1 MTEET
6 LVNIEVDGQA
16 LKVRAGSMLIEATDA
31 HGITVPRFCY
41 HKKLSLSSNC
51 RMCMVEVEKAPKPM
65 PACTTPVA
73 EGMKVMTKSPL
84 ALTAQKGTMEFL
96 LINHPLDCPICD
108 QGGECELQDLALGF
122 GADYSRY
129 VEAKRVVHDPDL
141 GSLVSTE
148 MTRCIHCTRCVRFA
162 AEIAGVRE
170 LGATGRG
177 EHMAIGTWVK
187 HSLESELSGNI
198 IDLCPVG
205 ALTSKPFRFQ
215 ARAWEMTQHAGI
227 APHDALG
234 SNVSI
239 HVRRNEVMRVV
250 PRENDAVNE
259 CWLSDRDR
267 FSYQALNSPQ
277 RLTRPMRKENGDWMA
292 IGWEEALTQAAS
304 ILKEAGADL
313 NLLAS
318 PSSTLEELYLLQKL
332 GRGLGSNRIDTRL
345 RQQDFRNDSE
355 AALRWLGLP
364 IAGVENL
371 DLVLVIGGN
380 PRKDLPLLGHRLR
393 QAAMTGAQVH
403 YLNPCTFDINYR
415 AAQHVIEPGE
425 MAGWLAALARA
436 LGASG
441 EAVKMAAETE
451 ATKALA
457 ESFKS
462 ASRAAVFLGSLAGS
476 HPDYALLETLA
487 AAIAQSGKAALGHLQ
502 TGANALGAELAGAQ
516 VNRLPGGKPH
526 TASGANA
533 LEMQTGSARASLLL
547 GLDPVLDLGQ
557 GAAATKSLG
566 KVIGLS
572 AFTSK
577 GLLETAELL
586 LPIGW
591 FAETSGTF
599 VNTQGD
605 WQSFVGAVTPQGE
618 ARPAWKVLRVLGNHA
633 DVQGF
638 DFNSSQEVLDEVRG
652 HCADAKPDNSIKE
665 GCTKAQFAP
674 KGLCRV
680 GVLPIY
686 AIDMA
691 VREASAL
698 QSTPEVEP
706 LCIRLHPDTAKAQ
719 GLSDGDE
726 VPVKA
731 GQGAAV
737 TLTLKLDRGLA
748 ADVALIPVGLAGSEQ
763 LGPAFGEISLGRG

>member
-1 MTEET
+1 MTDET

-16 LKVRAGSMLIEATDA
+16 LKAKAGSMLIEVTDA

-129 VEAKRVVHDPDL
+129 TEAKRVVHDPDL
-141 GSLVSTE
+141 GSLVATE

-177 EHMAIGTWVK
+177 EHMSIGTWVE

-227 APHDALG
+227 AAHDAIG

-239 HVRRNEVMRVV
+239 HVRRNQVLRVV
-250 PRENDAVNE
+250 PRENEALNE

-267 FSYQALNSPQ
+267 FSYEALNSPS
-277 RLTRPMRKENGDWMA
+277 RLHRPMRRQGGKWQE
-292 IGWEEALTQAAS
+292 IGWEEALTQAAN
-304 ILKEAGADL
+304 ILKDAGADV

-318 PSSTLEELYLLQKL
+318 PNATLEELYLIQKL
-332 GRGLGSNRIDTRL
+332 GRGLGSNRIDTRV
-345 RQQDFRNDSE
+345 RQADFRNDDE
-355 AALRWLGLP
+355 PALRWLGMP
-364 IAGVENL
+364 IVELESL
-371 DLVLVIGGN
+371 DVVLVIGGN
-380 PRKDLPLLGHRLR
+380 PRKDQPLLGHRLR
-393 QAAMTGAQVH
+393 KAALSGTRLH
-403 YLNPCTFDINYR
+403 YLNPYTLSLNYR
-415 AAQHVIEPGE
+415 ASQHIVEPAE
-425 MAGWLAALARA
+425 MAGWLAALAKA
-436 LGASG
+436 LGVTG
-441 EAVKMAAETE
+441 ELVTSATEQAVVTSLADTLKAAGKT
-451 ATKALA
+451 AVLLGPLA
-457 ESFKS
+457 E
-462 ASRAAVFLGSLAGS
+462 A
-476 HPDYALLETLA
+476 HPDFALLETLA
-487 AAIAQSGKAALGHLQ
+487 AKIADASSSVLGYLQS
-502 TGANALGAELAGAQ
+502 GANAVGAQLAGAQ
-516 VNRLPGGKPH
+516 CNRLPGGKPNPSH
-526 TASGANA
+526 SGKVVVEAA
-533 LEMQTGSARASLLL
+533 AKASLLL
-547 GLDPVLDLGQ
+547 GLDPALDL
-557 GAAATKSLG
+557 ADAATMRQNLG
-566 KVIGLS
+566 TTIALTAFVTPGLQEQ
-572 AFTSK
+572 AD
-577 GLLETAELL
+577 LM

-605 WQSFVGAVTPQGE
+605 WQDFVGAVAPQGE
-618 ARPAWKVLRVLGNHA
+618 ARPAWKVLRVLGNHCELA
-633 DVQGF
+633 DF
-638 DFNSSQEVLDEVRG
+638 DFGSSQEVLEELRG
-652 HCADAKPDNSIKE
+652 QCADIRLDNSIKT
-665 GCTKAQFAP
+665 GCAKQQFTA
-674 KGLCRV
+674 KGLCRL

-686 AIDMA
+686 AADMA
-691 VREASAL
+691 VRLAPAL
-698 QSTPEVEP
+698 QATPEAVRS
-706 LCIRLHPDTAKAQ
+706 LGIALHPDTAKAHN
-719 GLSDGDE
+719 LSAGDE
-726 VPVKA
+726 VLVKTQA
-731 GQGAAV
+731 GQG
-737 TLTLKLDRGLA
+737 LKLPLVLDAGLA
-748 ADVALIPVGLAGSEQ
+748 PNTALIPSGIPGSEH
-763 LGPAFGEISLGRG
+763 LGPVFGEISLGRA